1 MTLFKTLATS
11 ADSGSLANRLRRKR
25 FQLFRALVSRLP
37 RPLKILDVGGT
48 EAFWKQMGFS
58 EELGVTIVTL
68 NIAAVPVT
76 ARDFTGGFGDG
87 RPESAFGRPALGRV
101 VSESLSEHVGS
112 IGSPAPTCT
121 Q

>member
-76 ARDFTGGFGDG
+76 ARNFTAVLGDG
-87 RPESAFGRPALGRV
+87 RRMCALGDQAIDV
-101 VSESLSEHVGS
+101 GLSDAVIQHGW
-112 IGSPAPTCT
+112 
-121 Q
+121 